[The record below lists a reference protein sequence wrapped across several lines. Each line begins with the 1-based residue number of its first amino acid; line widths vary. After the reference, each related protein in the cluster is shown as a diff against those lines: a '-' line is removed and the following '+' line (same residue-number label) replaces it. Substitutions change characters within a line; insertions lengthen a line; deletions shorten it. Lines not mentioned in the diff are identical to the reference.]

1 MKCIIFSNG
10 EYGALES
17 YRPLVAT
24 AELVL
29 CADGGANY
37 AYDMQ
42 IIPDMIIGDMDS
54 IRPEVREY
62 YEQQGVPLQKF
73 PRRKDFTD
81 TQLVLSIAAS
91 LHAGEI
97 VFIGSLGGR
106 LDHTLSNLFAGLDWA
121 WKGKKISHFHP
132 DYTAT
137 LVSNGELEIHGQA
150 GDLVSVLALSEQA
163 RGVSEKGFEYP
174 LDEVL
179 LESKN
184 PYAVS
189 NVMSEPCSLVSVREG
204 VLLVIYYRRLPG

>member
-73 PRRKDFTD
+73 P
-81 TQLVLSIAAS
+81 
-91 LHAGEI
+91 
-97 VFIGSLGGR
+97 
-106 LDHTLSNLFAGLDWA
+106 
-121 WKGKKISHFHP
+121 
-132 DYTAT
+132 
-137 LVSNGELEIHGQA
+137 
-150 GDLVSVLALSEQA
+150 
-163 RGVSEKGFEYP
+163 GVRI
-174 LDEVL
+174 L
-179 LESKN
+179 LILN
-184 PYAVS
+184 WYCP
-189 NVMSEPCSLVSVREG
+189 
-204 VLLVIYYRRLPG
+204 